1 MWCRMGA
8 HGDEKR
14 ARGGGGVCGLCVR
27 FSARAS
33 ISMHISKMKDGLRE
47 EYDVGVLDELRDAF
61 SEALQ
66 NDTRDHD
73 LITHRLYARA
83 GN

>member
-1 MWCRMGA
+1 
-8 HGDEKR
+8 
-14 ARGGGGVCGLCVR
+14 
-27 FSARAS
+27 
-33 ISMHISKMKDGLRE
+33 MHISKMKDGLRE

>member
-27 FSARAS
+27 FSARSS
-33 ISMHISKMKDGLRE
+33 ISMHISIIKDGLRE
-47 EYDVGVLDELRDAF
+47 EYDVGVLDELPDAF
-61 SEALQ
+61 SGALQ
-66 NDTRDHD
+66 NDMRNHD
-73 LITHRLYARA
+73 LTTHCLYAGA